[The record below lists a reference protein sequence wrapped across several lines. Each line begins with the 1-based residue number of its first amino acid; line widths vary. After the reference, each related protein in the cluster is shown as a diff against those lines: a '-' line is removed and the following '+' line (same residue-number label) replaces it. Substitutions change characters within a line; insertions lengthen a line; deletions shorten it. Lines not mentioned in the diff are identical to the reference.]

1 MKITFEILG
10 ILFLVLAAT
19 AAVNYFRQRKREQK
33 AQTDG
38 VVVYAT
44 LVSAEP
50 VRGFAKVTQMRKIVL
65 RVQEPNGSPR
75 EVSIRTRVDPGQKF
89 VAGAMLP
96 MVIDPKDPRRVY
108 PATPESAKR
117 AVLTGSRQERRIMQ
131 SQLRTP
137 SPGRA
142 QRRPPSGYQP
152 PVSKLR

>member
-10 ILFLVLAAT
+10 ILLLVLAAT
-19 AAVNYFRQRKREQK
+19 AAVNYFIQRKREQT
-33 AQTDG
+33 AQRDG

-44 LVSAEP
+44 LVSVEP
-50 VRGFAKVTQMRKIVL
+50 VRGLAKVNMRKITM
-65 RVQEPNGSPR
+65 RVQEPDSSPR
-75 EVSIRTRVDPGQKF
+75 EVSIRTRVEPNQKI
-89 VAGAMLP
+89 VAGAVLP

-108 PATPESAKR
+108 PATAESAKR

-142 QRRPPSGYQP
+142 RQRPPSGYQP